1 MAESTWRGD
10 GRMHW
15 LNTTPDSENANRII
29 DIALK
34 TGNLYR
40 IGIAGHG
47 YADTWAHQNFA
58 GYFDPFN
65 SMTGPLSAA
74 IPNIGHAEAGHNP
87 DEVALI
93 WKDTRLIEKRIDN
106 RKRFLDAAGHI
117 LRKLAKLTDSRMTE
131 KELKK
136 RETTLK
142 KDLDT
147 CIGEQ
152 DQTNRYA
159 EERID
164 RYNKLATKPQYG
176 KTEITPY
183 DEDKWFEETV
193 NEKVRGLRN
202 RSDLTRWDPL
212 TDIYTW
218 KNRETYKDTHWYRFQ
233 QAVKQHQDETWA
245 ILKEKNLKGLE
256 LPEM

>member
-1 MAESTWRGD
+1 MGLRQGYLGTDRRK
-10 GRMHW
+10 GRKQISQPKVP
-15 LNTTPDSENANRII
+15 LNS
-29 DIALK
+29 LL
-34 TGNLYR
+34 LYP
-40 IGIAGHG
+40 
-47 YADTWAHQNFA
+47 
-58 GYFDPFN
+58 YFPPI
-65 SMTGPLSAA
+65 S
-74 IPNIGHAEAGHNP
+74 
-87 DEVALI
+87 
-93 WKDTRLIEKRIDN
+93 
-106 RKRFLDAAGHI
+106 RK
-117 LRKLAKLTDSRMTE
+117 MTE

-142 KDLDT
+142 QDLDT
-147 CIGEQ
+147 CIGQQ
-152 DQTNRYA
+152 DQTNQYA
-159 EERID
+159 EERIS

-212 TDIYTW
+212 TDTYTW
-218 KNRETYKDTHWYRFQ
+218 KSRETYKDTHWYKFQ
-233 QAVKQHQDETWA
+233 QAVKQHQNETWA